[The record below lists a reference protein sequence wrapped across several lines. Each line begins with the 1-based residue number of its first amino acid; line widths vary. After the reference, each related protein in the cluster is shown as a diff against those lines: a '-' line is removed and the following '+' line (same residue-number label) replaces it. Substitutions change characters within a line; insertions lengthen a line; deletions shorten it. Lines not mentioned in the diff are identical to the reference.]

1 MNNAIPHQVLSFLQS
16 ASPFDLL
23 TELELAS
30 LCQSIKVIYLTR
42 ENAAELMQQVQP
54 ALFLIASGEYTITD
68 SMMSELDACRHLS
81 QGDYFNYSTLLDGL
95 EHNLSIDSEDPGLVY
110 AIAGSDFDAYRRQY
124 PNFNTFF
131 QRMHRRELHRR
142 HTEPDGK
149 GDSESMWLHSSL
161 AHYCEQAP
169 VHIAQHET
177 IAQAAKLMS
186 ANKISSLLIVDG
198 ERLSGIITD
207 RDLRHRVLAQDIAPT
222 AAVASVMTSPTISID
237 QDATVFDALML
248 MTRHNIHHLPVTNSQ
263 QLPVGVLTASDLIRQ
278 QQSSL
283 LFLIGALNKSK
294 TLSGLIEIS
303 KQVPDYLQRHASRLG
318 DYDIA
323 SHFLTQTG
331 DLITEKL
338 ADFFMAEHGA
348 PPCKFAWV
356 SYGSQARGELLPSSD
371 QDNGLLLEREVSGA
385 DEKYFA
391 RFSDYICQNLA
402 RCGQKLCPGN
412 IMASNPKLQLT
423 PAQAISES
431 AYWVSEPTPDAVM
444 RTCIFLD
451 MRIIFGCKN
460 LFDKVS
466 QARQKQ
472 VQQPLFLAAL
482 AANALN
488 HRPPLTLFQRFV
500 YDKGRHNNPAHNQ
513 GSAHSY
519 SDGIDLKS
527 GAIHIINS
535 IIRLYAFAEGVNTT
549 GTLER
554 LQQLSDKSGLVAS
567 DRHDLKDI
575 WLLLQ
580 RLRWRHQLEHGI
592 HNSAV
597 RQSNLSSIEQHQLK
611 AAFKAIRQAQEAL
624 LLKFAPGA
632 KL

>member
-1 MNNAIPHQVLSFLQS
+1 MNNAIPHQILEFLQR
-16 ASPFDLL
+16 ASPFDILS
-23 TELELAS
+23 EVELAA

-42 ENAAELMQQVQP
+42 ENAAELMLQVQP
-54 ALFLIASGEYTITD
+54 AVFLIASGEYTVTD

-81 QGDYFNYSTLLDGL
+81 QGDYFNYSALIDGL
-95 EHNLSIDSEDPGLVY
+95 EHKLSVDSDDPGLVY
-110 AIAGSDFDAYRRQY
+110 AISGSDFDRYRRQY
-124 PNFNTFF
+124 PSFNTFF

-142 HTEPDGK
+142 HAEPEGS

-161 AHYCEQAP
+161 ASYCEQTP
-169 VHIAQHET
+169 IHIAQHET
-177 IAQAAKLMS
+177 IANAAKLMS
-186 ANKISSLLIVDG
+186 ANKISSLLVVED
-198 ERLSGIITD
+198 EYLSGIITD
-207 RDLRHRVLAQDIAPT
+207 RDLRHRVLAKDVCASET
-222 AAVASVMTSPTISID
+222 VYSVMTTPTISIG

-248 MTRHNIHHLPVTNSQ
+248 MTRHNIHHLPVVNAKNK
-263 QLPVGVLTASDLIRQ
+263 PVGVLTASDLIRQ
-278 QQSSL
+278 QQTSL
-283 LFLIGALNKSK
+283 LFLIGALNKSQ
-294 TLSGLIEIS
+294 TLSSLIEIS
-303 KQVPDYLQRHASRLG
+303 KQVPDYLQRHANRLG

-338 ADFFMAEHGA
+338 SEFFIAEHGA
-348 PPCKFAWV
+348 PPCEFAWV

-371 QDNGLLLEREVSGA
+371 QDNGLLLQRPLSDSESN
-385 DEKYFA
+385 YFA

-412 IMASNPKLQLT
+412 IMASNPELQLT
-423 PAQAISES
+423 PEQAIAQS
-431 AYWVSEPTPDAVM
+431 ARWVDEPTADAVM

-451 MRIIFGCKN
+451 MRKIFGSN
-460 LFDKVS
+460 ALFEKVAH
-466 QARQKQ
+466 ARQNQ
-472 VQQPLFLAAL
+472 VKNPLFLAAL
-482 AANALN
+482 AANAVN
-488 HRPPLTLFQRFV
+488 HRPPLTLFQRFIF
-500 YDKGRHNNPAHNQ
+500 DKGRHNNPAHNQ
-513 GSAHSY
+513 GTDHSY
-519 SDGIDLKS
+519 SDGINLKS

-535 IIRLYAFAEGVNTT
+535 IIRLYAFAEGITAT

-554 LQQLSDKSGLVAS
+554 IEQLSDRSGLVES
-567 DRHDLKDI
+567 DRRDLKDI

-611 AAFKAIRQAQEAL
+611 AAFKAIRQSQDAL